1 MIQRRGSNWRYFAA
15 AALVIA
21 VGIVVQRKYLPLHAA
36 AQLLTVPAT
45 IVDLELNVVANGT
58 LQPKQLVNVGAQV
71 SGQLKSLKVE
81 LGDRVTKHQLIAE
94 IDPALAEN
102 ALRSAQATLASLR
115 AQRRSTAAALVLAEQ
130 NYHREQALVDEGFTS
145 RGDFETAKATFDGRQ
160 ADIEA
165 LDAQIIG
172 AEITL
177 NTAEVNVGYTKI
189 TAPIDGTVVGI
200 VTKQGQTV
208 NSAQMAPTIV
218 MLARLDRMVV
228 TAQVSEADVVKVA
241 TGQTVYFTTL
251 GDPDHRFYGKLQ
263 TLDPAP
269 ESFVDD
275 NSVSTG
281 GSNRR
286 NTTLNNS
293 VYFLARFDVDNTD
306 GRLRSGMTVQVNIV
320 LDEAKHAVTIPSTA
334 LGKRTAQGHDTVQVL
349 NAAGVAETREVRV
362 GLNNNVTAQIVDGLK
377 ENERVVAG
385 SPDNGSHDTGEP
397 AK

>member
-1 MIQRRGSNWRYFAA
+1 LIQRRGSNWRYFAA

-45 IVDLELNVVANGT
+45 IADLELNVVANGT

-130 NYHREQALVDEGFTS
+130 NYHREQALVAEGFTS

-228 TAQVSEADVVKVA
+228 TAQVSEADVAKVA

-385 SPDNGSHDTGEP
+385 SPDNGGHDTGEP